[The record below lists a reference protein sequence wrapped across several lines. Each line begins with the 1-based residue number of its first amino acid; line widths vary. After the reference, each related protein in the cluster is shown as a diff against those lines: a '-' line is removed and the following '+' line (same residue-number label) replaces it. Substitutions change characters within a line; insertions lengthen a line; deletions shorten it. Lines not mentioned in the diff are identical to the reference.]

1 MYMRILVTGGCG
13 FIGSHL
19 CRKLIKDGHKVICLD
34 NLFTGSKENIKDL
47 ICNFNF
53 EFIRH
58 DIILPIYLE
67 VDQIY
72 HLACP
77 ASPKFYQS
85 NPIKTIKTNVL
96 GTINIL
102 GLAKRNKARILLSST
117 SEIYG
122 NPEEHPQKEE
132 YFGNVNPNGIRSCY
146 DEGKRLAETLMCDY
160 RREHGVDIRIARIF
174 NTYGP
179 YMDLNDGRI
188 YCNFMKQSILNN
200 DITVY
205 GDGLQT
211 RCLCYIDDMV
221 NGLISLMNTENINF
235 PINLGNNKELSV
247 LEIANIIK
255 REVSSNSKIIF
266 KPLPQ
271 DDPLL
276 RCPDITKAK
285 NLLSWEPK
293 TDLANGIKKSLKW
306 YKDIISNNIL

>member
-1 MYMRILVTGGCG
+1 MRILVTGGCG

-19 CRKLIKDGHKVICLD
+19 CRKLLNEGHKVICLD
-34 NLFTGSKENIKDL
+34 NLFTGNKENIKDL
-47 ICNFNF
+47 LYKFNF

-58 DIILPIYLE
+58 DIVVPIYLE
-67 VDQIY
+67 IDQIY

-96 GTINIL
+96 GTINML

-122 NPEEHPQKEE
+122 NPEQHPQKED

-146 DEGKRLAETLMCDY
+146 DEGKRIAETLMCDY
-160 RREHGVDIRIARIF
+160 KREHGVDIRIARIF

-205 GDGLQT
+205 GNGLQT

-221 NGLISLMNTENINF
+221 LGLISLMNTNNINS
-235 PINLGNNKELSV
+235 PINLGSDKELSV
-247 LEIANIIK
+247 LKIANIIK
-255 REVSSNSKIIF
+255 NEVSSNSKIIF
-266 KPLPQ
+266 KPLPE

-276 RCPDITKAK
+276 RCPDITRAK
-285 NLLSWEPK
+285 DLLLWEPK
-293 TDLANGIKKSLKW
+293 TNLDVGIKKSLKW
-306 YKDIISNNIL
+306 YKEMITNNLL